1 MKKKLSIIL
10 TLIMVIGCCSNVFA
24 AEKNHKSMFYNK
36 DASNVEK
43 ALNSSEVASF
53 EVYDITPVNY
63 FSNSEPKEITKSSIL
78 ELCEEVQRKNIAS
91 AEYTIY
97 TSDELSQYLYNF
109 KEFIEISERNGDIL
123 YIQYITDDNKRVCL
137 SYDSDGLVDKS
148 IYDDDNGELVYISDN
163 SATASYS
170 NHYEISDE
178 LKALIDECLE
188 SGNIEKLNE
197 IPELNVVCEDGLYAV
212 EEILPFDE
220 LNTSDTRSKIPTSNS
235 KLLSSL
241 KSDFPMY
248 NKKLMSSTSKK
259 CEVLNKNLTVQIK
272 DDRNSY
278 SRVSADWKSFAAG
291 AAVTAVSAFIGWPLP
306 TAELVLAA
314 AGVSI
319 SAASTILSQIDLC
332 RTAVYSFSGN
342 RYGFVY
348 DTTVYNANVLVK
360 SKKSSGKF
368 TGGFDKNGDFTWV
381 ISKVPIAWDDSTS
394 KWATTTMNYYNND
407 LKTGSGMTTFRPE

>member
-1 MKKKLSIIL
+1 
-10 TLIMVIGCCSNVFA
+10 MVIGCCSNVFA

-43 ALNSSEVASF
+43 ALTSSEVASF
-53 EVYDITPVNY
+53 EVYDIAPVNY
-63 FSNSEPKEITKSSIL
+63 FSNSEPDEITKSSIL

-109 KEFIEISERNGDIL
+109 EEFIEISERNGDIL

-178 LKALIDECLE
+178 LMELIDEC
-188 SGNIEKLNE
+188 IENGE
-197 IPELNVVCEDGLYAV
+197 IDVLLDMPELNVVIENDGSISV
-212 EEILPFDE
+212 EEILPFDKFSE
-220 LNTSDTRSKIPTSNS
+220 NSSRSSTPTSNS
-235 KLLSSL
+235 DLLSSL
-241 KSDFPMY
+241 KKDFPQY
-248 NKKLMSSTSKK
+248 TKKQMSVVSKK
-259 CEVLNKNLTVQIK
+259 CDILNKNLAVTIK

-278 SRVSADWKSFAAG
+278 SKTSADWKSFIAGTAIAAI
-291 AAVTAVSAFIGWPLP
+291 SLYIGCPE
-306 TAELVLAA
+306 TTVELILAA
-314 AGVSI
+314 AGIGV
-319 SAASTILSQIDLC
+319 SAASTILSQVDLC
-332 RTAVYSFSGN
+332 KSVAYSFKGN
-342 RYGFVY
+342 RYGYVY
-348 DTTVYNANVLVK
+348 DPTVYNDNVLVTT
-360 SKKSSGKF
+360 KKSTGKF
-368 TGGFDKNGDFTWV
+368 TGGFDKYGDFTWV
-381 ISKVPIAWDDSTS
+381 ISGFPSAWDDSTS